1 MGLIDCLLVFL
12 IACLTLKSSFVVGSD
27 PSPLQNFCVAI
38 DESNHEAVYVNG
50 KFCKNPK
57 NVTADDFYL
66 SGFDIPSN
74 TSNPFRSN
82 TTLGTVDQIP
92 GLNTLGISVFRA
104 DLKPKGIIPVHG
116 HPRGSE
122 MIVVMEGCL
131 YVGFVT
137 SDPNNR
143 LMAKQLK
150 PGDVFVFPP
159 GLVHFLYNDGDTDAV
174 VYAAA
179 NSQNPDITTTRGF
192 RNVPVEVLSKSFK
205 AERKV
210 IEEIIKGISI
220 PLIRDLCVAINDLK
234 DAVLVNGKLC
244 KDPSLVTTNDF
255 FLPGFDKPGNTSN
268 AFGSGMTPATIDQ
281 IPGLNGLGISLVRI
295 DFAPK
300 VYVNGKFCKNPKLVT
315 PNDFYLSGFDKP
327 GNTSNSFGYN
337 ATLGTV
343 DQLPGL
349 NTLGIAMVRADYA
362 PQGLAPMHS
371 HPRGS
376 EVIIVIQGCVYVGF
390 VTSDPEN
397 RLIAKELKT
406 GDVFAIPPGLIHF
419 TYNVGDTNATTL
431 AASNSQNSDFLST
444 RIFQHIP
451 VEILA
456 KSYNVDE
463 KVIEVILEAWKNNDV
478 DGD

>member
-12 IACLTLKSSFVVGSD
+12 IACLALKSSFVLGSD
-27 PSPLQNFCVAI
+27 PSPLQDFCVAI

-66 SGFDIPSN
+66 SGFDVPSN
-74 TSNPFRSN
+74 ASNPFRSN

-104 DLKPKGIIPVHG
+104 DLKPKGIIPLHG

-122 MIVVMEGCL
+122 IVIVMEGCL

-137 SDPNNR
+137 SDPNNQ
-143 LMAKQLK
+143 LMAKHLK

-179 NSQNPDITTTRGF
+179 NSQNPDITTARVF
-192 RNVPVEVLSKSFK
+192 RNVPVEVLSKSFN

-281 IPGLNGLGISLVRI
+281 IPGRNGQGISLVRI

-300 VYVNGKFCKNPKLVT
+300 GVLPMSYRGEGSQILLVME
-315 PNDFYLSGFDKP
+315 G
-327 GNTSNSFGYN
+327 
-337 ATLGTV
+337 TL
-343 DQLPGL
+343 
-349 NTLGIAMVRADYA
+349 
-362 PQGLAPMHS
+362 
-371 HPRGS
+371 
-376 EVIIVIQGCVYVGF
+376 YVGF
-390 VTSDPEN
+390 VTSDPAN
-397 RLIAKELKT
+397 RLISKVLHK
-406 GDVFAIPPGLIHF
+406 GDVYALPQGFPYVI
-419 TYNVGDTNATTL
+419 YNVNHTCNAV
-431 AASNSQNSDFLST
+431 AIVAINNQSPYFFSIKA
-444 RIFQHIP
+444 IFGSEPTIA
-451 VEILA
+451 VEFLA
-456 KSYNVDE
+456 KSFKLDE
-463 KVIEVILEAWKNNDV
+463 KEIEVALKQWKMDE
-478 DGD
+478 